1 MTSLQEIAGDILAR
15 TTAGRAIW
23 FEGRWHGWDEVG
35 EVARTVM
42 GLVECS
48 GARPR
53 APVLVITR
61 NRPSAFAALLG
72 LIAAGRTVR
81 FLYPFQSAAAI
92 AQEIERLKPA
102 VVVAAE
108 EDFAEEVCAAIRE
121 RGAAAIALSEMEAHS
136 LRGLERSTVLLDPE
150 APKQPMLE
158 IQTSGTTGAPKRFPM
173 SYEMALNR
181 FVLPAAQMARG
192 NDGAPPPPMLL
203 YMSMGNLSGM
213 MTGLPSLMHGMEM
226 ILYDR
231 FSLDGWRDY
240 VRTFRPVLSGLQPA
254 AIQMLMDADVP
265 REELASLRFL
275 TVGSAPLRP
284 ELQRAFEVRYG
295 VSVLLAYGATEFY
308 GTVASMTP
316 ALLDQWGDAKFGSVG
331 PPVAGMAIRAVDAEN
346 GAPVLPGE
354 EGLLEVRCDALG
366 PDWMRTSDLAMI
378 DQDGFL
384 FLRGRADGAIVRGGF
399 KLLPETIE
407 RGLLQ
412 HEAVAAAAV
421 VGVAD
426 RRLGQVPGA
435 AIRFK
440 PDVEPPDAKELE
452 AHLRQKVLATHIPVH
467 WRFVDA
473 MPLTPSMK
481 IDRGAV
487 ARLFENA

>member
-1 MTSLQEIAGDILAR
+1 MTSLQEMARDILAR
-15 TTAGRAIW
+15 RTEGRAVW
-23 FEGRWHGWDEVG
+23 FEGSWHGWDEVG
-35 EVARTVM
+35 ALARTVM
-42 GLVECS
+42 SLVEAS
-48 GARPR
+48 GAALRT
-53 APVLVITR
+53 PVLVITR

-72 LIAAGRTVR
+72 LIAAGRSVR

-92 AQEIERLKPA
+92 AREVERLKPA

-108 EDFAEEVCAAIRE
+108 QDFAEEVCAAIRAH
-121 RGAAAIALSEMEAHS
+121 AAAAVALSEMAARS
-136 LRGLERSTVLLDPE
+136 LPGLERSTVPLDPE
-150 APKQPMLE
+150 APAQPMLE

-173 SYEMALNR
+173 SHEMALNR
-181 FVLPAAQMARG
+181 FVLPAAQMAKG
-192 NDGAPPPPMLL
+192 KDGSPPPPMLL

-213 MTGLPSLMHGMEM
+213 MSSLPALMHGMEM
-226 ILYDR
+226 IVYDR

-240 VRTFRPVLSGLQPA
+240 VRTYRPALSGLQPA

-265 REELASLRFL
+265 REELAGLRYL

-284 ELQRAFEVRYG
+284 ELQRAFEARYG

-331 PPVAGMAIRAVDAEN
+331 LPLPGMHIRTVDAESD
-346 GAPVLPGE
+346 AALPPGE
-354 EGLLEVRCDALG
+354 EGLLQVRCEAIG
-366 PDWMRTSDLAMI
+366 PDWIRTSDLAVI
-378 DQDGFL
+378 DADGFL

-426 RRLGQVPGA
+426 KRLGQVPGA

-467 WRFVDA
+467 WRFVDT

-487 ARLFENA
+487 ARLFEDA